1 MRHRGGAFFL
11 TPLHRGVGTIAGKEK
26 GCGWETSR
34 EGMANVI
41 LRNLLAACG
50 GIMSKL
56 QL

>member
-41 LRNLLAACG
+41 LRNLLVACG
-50 GIMSKL
+50 RIMSKL